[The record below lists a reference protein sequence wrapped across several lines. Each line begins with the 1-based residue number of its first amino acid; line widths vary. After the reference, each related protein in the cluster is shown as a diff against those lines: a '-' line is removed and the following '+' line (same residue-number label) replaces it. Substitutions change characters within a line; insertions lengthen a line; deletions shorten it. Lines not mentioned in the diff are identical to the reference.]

1 MFYDLILSPSVIC
14 QGIWVKIENEP
25 SSYIPRWN
33 LTVRVKGVLRT
44 LNCLLRSFDGCYQR
58 KCHLKIRWNVLRLC
72 YIGHLYEIGEVY
84 FRLLGTNGSH
94 VKAKNERLRATG
106 SCCRQNLKY
115 EKFTSSFDR
124 LRQKNCTK
132 KRDARVTQL
141 FSSFNQ
147 SNQSYHDTNLSHGFL
162 CSCREKANL
171 QHEIEEKEDTIR
183 KRNAEIQVCMW
194 RSTFRQH
201 GDPSRI
207 NSLPHFYGNH
217 STLMLEEWI
226 TFRGELT
233 GA

>member
-1 MFYDLILSPSVIC
+1 MVLLEMQRIKDL
-14 QGIWVKIENEP
+14 G
-25 SSYIPRWN
+25 
-33 LTVRVKGVLRT
+33 
-44 LNCLLRSFDGCYQR
+44 
-58 KCHLKIRWNVLRLC
+58 
-72 YIGHLYEIGEVY
+72 
-84 FRLLGTNGSH
+84 
-94 VKAKNERLRATG
+94 LRALADV
-106 SCCRQNLKY
+106 R
-115 EKFTSSFDR
+115 TSSMRNSRRHLTDYV
-124 LRQKNCTK
+124 KNCTK

-217 STLMLEEWI
+217 STLMLEE
-226 TFRGELT
+226 
-233 GA
+233 